1 MSRSSQLRRLA
12 ATSALFTIGAVLVL
26 SLFERIAH
34 QRIVDAQ
41 GENIVGADVYDVV
54 MRRATAPGPDVER
67 VYIGDSVARQF
78 FPAGQEPNPRLRF
91 LTSNATIGLAGNYY
105 ILEDAFRLLP
115 KARDI
120 VLIARPELLKVD
132 LDPPFTSDYFSG
144 FFHTPA
150 RIAEVWRVKRDPQL
164 TVSQIS
170 RFLLPST
177 LMINSAWRQ
186 QPRGFHA
193 TVPGFEQRSRAG
205 AHDVELSV
213 TGAYFLGRMRALA
226 ASRGGTLRVIS
237 VPLPD
242 DQQWSDPAGYFTG
255 PFMFVERRA
264 FGDAVHVSTL
274 ENGVHWCVGATIAK
288 RFAERYGL
296 SADLPVHEPVLNNI
310 CEDPARPFRI
320 IGD

>member
-1 MSRSSQLRRLA
+1 MLRRLVV
-12 ATSALFTIGAVLVL
+12 TSVLFIAGLSVVLAK
-26 SLFERIAH
+26 FESIAH
-34 QRIVDAQ
+34 QRILDAG

-54 MRRATAPGPDVER
+54 MRRATVPGPDVER
-67 VYIGDSVARQF
+67 VYIGDSVGRQF
-78 FPAGQEPNPRLRF
+78 FPAGQEPNARLRF
-91 LTSNATIGLAGNYY
+91 LTSNATIGLAGDYY

-120 VLIARPELLKVD
+120 VLIARPELLKVN

-150 RIAEVWRVKRDPQL
+150 RIAEVWRVKHDLQL
-164 TVSQIS
+164 TASQIS

-193 TVPGFEQRSRAG
+193 TVPGFERRSRAG
-205 AHDVELSV
+205 AHDVELSS

-226 ASRGGTLRVIS
+226 AGRGGTLRVIS
-237 VPLPD
+237 VPLAD
-242 DQQWSDPAGYFTG
+242 DQQWSDPGGYFTE
-255 PFMFVERRA
+255 PFMFVERGA

-274 ENGVHWCVGATIAK
+274 ANGVHWCVGATIAK
-288 RFAERYGL
+288 RFAARYGL
-296 SADLPVHEPVLNNI
+296 LADLPVHEPVLDNI
-310 CEDPARPFRI
+310 CEDPAHPFRI
-320 IGD
+320 IGG

>member
-1 MSRSSQLRRLA
+1 MLRRLLV
-12 ATSALFTIGAVLVL
+12 TGAFFLVGLVLVL
-26 SLFERIAH
+26 ALFERVAH
-34 QRIVDAQ
+34 QRILDAN
-41 GENIVGADVYDVV
+41 GGNIIGADVYDVV
-54 MRRATAPGPDVER
+54 MRRARVAGPDVER
-67 VYIGDSVARQF
+67 VYIGDSVGRQF
-78 FPAGQEPNPRLRF
+78 FPAGQEPNARLRF

-120 VLIARPELLKVD
+120 VLVARPELMQVD

-150 RIAEVWRVKRDPQL
+150 QIAEVWRVKHDPQL

-170 RFLLPST
+170 RFLLPGT

-193 TVPGFEQRSRAG
+193 TVPGFEMRSRSG
-205 AHDVELSV
+205 AHEIELSV

-226 ASRGGTLRVIS
+226 ATRGGTLRVIS

-242 DQQWSDPAGYFTG
+242 DQLWTDPRGDFTE

-264 FGDAVHVSTL
+264 FGDGVHLSLL

-288 RFAERYGL
+288 RFAARYGL
-296 SADLPVHEPVLNNI
+296 ADDLPTHAPVLDNI

-320 IGD
+320 IGG